1 MRVTIAAR
9 EDNPQWQGWSVESDG
24 QTPWEGAQVAAFEVL
39 SEICQEFGDE
49 LVNGPI
55 ESFPR
60 VDASQTV
67 WAQQGGNA
75 LVRDRDERARSS
87 NAAMSAMYVVM
98 RMFYSRQ
105 DSYINCM
112 LELQRAQ
119 AAQRRMRACV
129 RRHRRAVRAAQHEID
144 NFTIAIAAHQR

>member
-1 MRVTIAAR
+1 M
-9 EDNPQWQGWSVESDG
+9 
-24 QTPWEGAQVAAFEVL
+24 
-39 SEICQEFGDE
+39 
-49 LVNGPI
+49 NGPVG
-55 ESFPR
+55 SFPR

-87 NAAMSAMYVVM
+87 SAAMSVMYAVM

-119 AAQRRMRACV
+119 ATQRRMRAHV
-129 RRHRRAVRAAQHEID
+129 HRHQRAIRVAQHEID
-144 NFTIAIAAHQR
+144 NFTIALEAHRR